1 MIDVISLQTADIQ
14 VQAESLL
21 SPSAPYTGHSLG
33 CGQPGDRITIPE
45 IFFTDW
51 NSTLDR
57 FVSPAKTFVKE
68 WAKFRYGVFDEHG
81 FTGDTLYPNFYKV
94 QGKFLPT
101 GSSNLPVKGV
111 WVSRDGAGE
120 CEDPST
126 GLCQFVAQ
134 GENDE
139 VTCSLGFMP
148 GLQSVVDWCGPGEV
162 KIAMAPTKH
171 NVLCSGRTAAEIIR
185 SHPDFSSAESSERL
199 QLSLMPGFDIVREPN
214 TKYVLLIET
223 SADMVD
229 SWKWTRKAVQNLVRY
244 QLSEET
250 SVAIVTFNSEAQLES
265 DLVNLSTGT
274 ERARLADT
282 VPDSANKLGSTSHAC
297 VSCAV
302 QLSVGRLL
310 NGNMA
315 GANIIIVT
323 SGHYSDTEIDPDLL
337 DQLKISVVSVRP
349 DLETDSQ
356 TYRHMA
362 DRSGGLYTS
371 VTTAGQLDLY
381 TQIIENLG
389 QVIARDSQHGH
400 VYPVTLHQRHVTSG
414 DGVSTDGTFSIDG
427 DLGRDTEFGI
437 YVEDDEDHQIKSVTF
452 RDSENNIYGPFS
464 SMSSVYDSV
473 NLKTINFNVGETP
486 PFDRHHGTVWRYSID
501 WYTSSLARDN
511 VVVVRSRPRD
521 HKVIRVKSWTNMRD
535 MNNIISGTNLMAI
548 FVEVRNDQLLS

>member
-14 VQAESLL
+14 VQAESLI
-21 SPSAPYTGHSLG
+21 SGRAPYTQHSRG

-51 NSTLDR
+51 NSTLDA

-101 GSSNLPVKGV
+101 GSSTLPVKGV
-111 WVSRDGAGE
+111 WVTSDGEAE
-120 CEDPST
+120 CEDPTT
-126 GLCQFVAQ
+126 GLCHFSPQ

-148 GLQSVVDWCGPGEV
+148 GLQSVNDWCGPGEV
-162 KIAMAPTKH
+162 KIATAPTKH
-171 NVLCSGRTAAEIIR
+171 NILCSGRTAAEIIAA
-185 SHPDFSSAESSERL
+185 SPDFASSRESGDRL
-199 QLSLMPGFDIVREPN
+199 QLSLMPVFDIVREPD

-229 SWKWTRKAVQNLVRY
+229 TWKWTRKAVQNLVRY

-265 DLVNLSTGT
+265 DLVRLSSHS

-315 GANIIIVT
+315 GANMIIIT
-323 SGHYSDTEIDPDLL
+323 SGQYTDTEIDRDLL
-337 DQLKISVVSVRP
+337 DQLEISVVSVRP
-349 DLETDSQ
+349 EYSQ
-356 TYRHMA
+356 TYHHMA
-362 DRSGGLYTS
+362 ERSGGLYTS
-371 VTTAGQLDLY
+371 VSSAGQLDLY

-452 RDSENNIYGPFS
+452 RDSENNIYGPFT

-486 PFDRHHGTVWRYSID
+486 PFDRHHGTVWSYSID
-501 WYTSSLARDN
+501 WYTSSRARDN
-511 VVVVRSRPRD
+511 VLVVRSKPRD
-521 HKVIRVKSWTNMRD
+521 NKMIRVKTWTNMND

>member
-1 MIDVISLQTADIQ
+1 MIDFISLQSPDIQ
-14 VQAESLL
+14 VRAESLL
-21 SPSAPYTGHSLG
+21 SGRAPYTQHSEA
-33 CGQPGDRITIPE
+33 CGQPGDLILLPE
-45 IFFTDW
+45 IFLTDW
-51 NSTLDR
+51 NSTLER

-68 WAKFRYGVFDEHG
+68 WAKYRYGVFDEHG
-81 FTGDTLYPNFYKV
+81 FLGDSLYPNFYKV

-101 GSSNLPVKGV
+101 GSSNIPVKGT
-111 WVSRDGAGE
+111 WVSRDGTGE

-126 GLCQFVAQ
+126 GLCHFSPQ

-139 VTCSLGFMP
+139 VRCSLGFMP
-148 GLQSVVDWCGPGEV
+148 GLPSVTDWCGPGEV
-162 KIAMAPTKH
+162 KIATAPTKH
-171 NVLCSGRTAAEIIR
+171 NILCRGRTAAEIIAANT
-185 SHPDFSSAESSERL
+185 DFTSRREAGDSRL
-199 QLSLMPGFDIVREPN
+199 QLSLMPVFDIVREPD

-229 SWKWTRKAVQNLVRY
+229 TWKWTRKAVQNLVRY

-265 DLVNLSTGT
+265 GLVRLSSHT

-302 QLSVGRLL
+302 QLAVGRLL

-315 GANIIIVT
+315 GANLIIVT
-323 SGHYSDTEIDPDLL
+323 SGQYSDTEIDPDLL
-337 DQLKISVVSVRP
+337 DQLRISVVSVRP
-349 DLETDSQ
+349 QYSQ
-356 TYRHMA
+356 TYHRLA

-371 VTTAGQLDLY
+371 VTSSAQLSLY
-381 TQIIENLG
+381 TEIIENLG

-400 VYPVTLHQRHVTSG
+400 VYPVTLHQREVTSG

-452 RDSENNIYGPFS
+452 RDSENNIYGPFT

-486 PFDRHHGTVWRYSID
+486 PFDRHHGTGWTYSID
-501 WYTSSLARDN
+501 WYTSTTARDN
-511 VVVVRSRPRD
+511 VVMVRSRPRD
-521 HKVIRVKSWTNMRD
+521 DKMIRVKVWTNMESRD
-535 MNNIISGTNLMAI
+535 NRISGTNLMAI
-548 FVEVRNDQLLS
+548 FVQVRNDQLLS